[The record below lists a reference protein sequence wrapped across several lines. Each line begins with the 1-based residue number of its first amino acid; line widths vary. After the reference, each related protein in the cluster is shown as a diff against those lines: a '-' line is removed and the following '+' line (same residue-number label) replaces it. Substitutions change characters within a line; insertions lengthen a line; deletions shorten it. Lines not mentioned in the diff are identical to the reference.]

1 MQEPRIHHP
10 NREKAESKA
19 MKAIVVFTLL
29 ASAALISAVIVGGW
43 SVLQG
48 AQPMA
53 ILYIL
58 LTLVFA
64 FFISRWNRGLLPV
77 AAGAALLFAVV
88 SAIAAP
94 AWFARDKPGFAE
106 STLDPAML
114 GLLTILIVPA
124 QLLVVVFAMRA
135 LSQNW
140 HVEVEVDESRPDPPA
155 RGSGSR
161 EPLGA

>member
-1 MQEPRIHHP
+1 MPEPRIHHP
-10 NREKAESKA
+10 NREKLESKT
-19 MKAIVVFTLL
+19 MKSIVVFLL
-29 ASAALISAVIVGGW
+29 VASAALIAAVIAGGW

-58 LTLVFA
+58 LMLVFA
-64 FFISRWNRGLLPV
+64 FYIARWNRGLLPV
-77 AAGAALLFAVV
+77 AAGCSLLFAVV

-94 AWFARDKPGFAE
+94 AWFARDKPGFADAG
-106 STLDPAML
+106 LDPALL
-114 GLLTILIVPA
+114 GLLTILIVPV

-140 HVEVEVDESRPDPPA
+140 HVEVEIEDSRPEPPA
-155 RGSGSR
+155 HSSAQ
-161 EPLGA
+161 PLSA